1 MIPYPIDEISGHP
14 WTNSRLVKNWAF
26 HKGSAHLVY
35 SLSGTND
42 PRKGTDLLQAALQS
56 LAQQVRDQ
64 PGVFNH
70 PPELVIIGDDGS
82 RCTSSFPFPVH
93 FRGVLTSNQILRLHY
108 AAADLLVIPSRQDNL
123 PNTGLEAHACG
134 LPVVGFCIGGLPD
147 IVDDRVTGALAEPF
161 EPLSM
166 ARAIQWVLADP
177 DRLAGLRAAARRR
190 AVREWSPA
198 RIADCYSEIY
208 RQLQ

>member
-1 MIPYPIDEISGHP
+1 M
-14 WTNSRLVKNWAF
+14 
-26 HKGSAHLVY
+26 
-35 SLSGTND
+35 
-42 PRKGTDLLQAALQS
+42 
-56 LAQQVRDQ
+56 
-64 PGVFNH
+64 
-70 PPELVIIGDDGS
+70 
-82 RCTSSFPFPVH
+82 
-93 FRGVLTSNQILRLHY
+93 
-108 AAADLLVIPSRQDNL
+108 VIPSRQDNL

-166 ARAIQWVLADP
+166 ARAIQWVLEDP